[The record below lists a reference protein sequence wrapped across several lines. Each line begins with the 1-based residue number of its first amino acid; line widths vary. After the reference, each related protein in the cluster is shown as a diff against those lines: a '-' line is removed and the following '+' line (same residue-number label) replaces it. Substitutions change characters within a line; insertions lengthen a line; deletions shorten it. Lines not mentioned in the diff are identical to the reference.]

1 MAMLYVLQAGCTEW
15 NGAKRIESVAGAPL
29 SEEDAA
35 AVGEIV
41 EELTDRQIKAVYAS
55 QGASE
60 GQAAQIA
67 GGRLK
72 LKWQRREELRELD
85 YGLWQGLLVEE
96 VQQRY
101 GKLYRQWRE
110 AQDGARPPGGETFAE
125 TQKRICQAVGKI
137 LKRHRGQNVL
147 LVLRPVA
154 AGLLKCHLAGEGT
167 SAVWESINW
176 SGAWAEYDLDRVTDV
191 EVEQ

>member
-1 MAMLYVLQAGCTEW
+1 MAMLYVLQAGHAEW

-29 SEEDAA
+29 SEEETA

-41 EELTDRQIKAVYAS
+41 EELADREIKAVYAS

-60 GQAAQIA
+60 KQTAKIA

-72 LKWQRREELRELD
+72 LRWHRREDLRELD
-85 YGLWQGLLVEE
+85 YGLWQGLLVDE

-101 GKLYRQWRE
+101 GKLYRQWRQ

-125 TQKRICQAVGKI
+125 TQTRICQAVAKI
-137 LKRHRGQNVL
+137 LKRHRDQNVL
-147 LVLRPVA
+147 LVLRPMA
-154 AGLLKCHLAGEGT
+154 AGLLKCRLGGQGP
-167 SAVWESINW
+167 SDVWESVNW
-176 SGAWAEYDLDRVTDV
+176 SGTWAGYDLDQVAGV